1 MLQNSTTKEASLVA
15 AQEKFKICKNEL
27 YATLCE
33 EQLKLLKYQR
43 TLEEKFHREFVNGSL
58 QDTLVNLLAL
68 GEVKLADKLRAEYKV
83 PDRRWDNQQNR
94 TFIIVIFD
102 LAYYVSSDER
112 AKQAISAYLCIN
124 KINVPC
130 VSVTVIA
137 TKCLD

>member
-83 PDRRWDNQQNR
+83 PDRR
-94 TFIIVIFD
+94 
-102 LAYYVSSDER
+102 
-112 AKQAISAYLCIN
+112 
-124 KINVPC
+124 
-130 VSVTVIA
+130 
-137 TKCLD
+137 

>member
-83 PDRRWDNQQNR
+83 PDRRWDDQQNR

-102 LAYYVSSDER
+102 FAYYVSSDER
-112 AKQAISAYLCIN
+112 AKQAISAYLWIN

-137 TKCLD
+137 TKRLD